1 MQTFIHIHMQARI
14 KTMYTYGADLLAN
27 AVLLVPAHGTAAL
40 QHCWPLVICSNS
52 QVSLGKWRYTK
63 EAMHPRTHWK
73 TMGHML
79 MCKDGKI
86 WKIRQIWNI
95 WKNMVNMWECGCL
108 RLFHLAWL
116 LGIRMFNHQNWCF
129 NQENWWY
136 NGTIMKMC

>member
-1 MQTFIHIHMQARI
+1 MHTFIHIHMQASI

-79 MCKDGKI
+79 MFKDGKYG
-86 WKIRQIWNI
+86 KYGKHVGMQMF
-95 WKNMVNMWECGCL
+95 KDVSPCL
-108 RLFHLAWL
+108 AV
-116 LGIRMFNHQNWCF
+116 GN
-129 NQENWWY
+129 
-136 NGTIMKMC
+136 TDV

>member
-1 MQTFIHIHMQARI
+1 MQARI

-73 TMGHML
+73 TMGRML
-79 MCKDGKI
+79 MFKDGKNG
-86 WKIRQIWNI
+86 KLD
-95 WKNMVNMWECGCL
+95 KYGTYGKYGKHVGM
-108 RLFHLAWL
+108 
-116 LGIRMFNHQNWCF
+116 RMFKAVSPCLAVGN
-129 NQENWWY
+129 
-136 NGTIMKMC
+136 TDV